1 MAGNEGGELRESRL
15 FRQNHQNI
23 VKPGFLRTFALL
35 SAIIIGA
42 LCPWAHVFSWMI
54 RWLILGM
61 LFVVFLGTN
70 FSRESFQRSHFWLL
84 VVNVAM
90 GGAGFAVGWVAGGH
104 DLAVA
109 GFFAGI
115 APTATAAAV
124 ITGFLKGRV
133 DYVVTAFMLTNPIV
147 SALLPLLMPLALG
160 HTTPAAA
167 RDIAMSVG
175 LLVFLPLLVALI
187 LRRVYPPVMTWPAKV
202 KNMSFYAWVLA
213 LFLIMAK
220 TSQFLRHEA
229 EGASGM
235 VLLKIGAVSALLC
248 AANFAIGRLL
258 GGRQFSRE
266 ASQALGQ
273 KNTTL
278 TIYLALTYA
287 SPLVALGPTFYVI
300 WHNIWNS
307 WQLHRHGRTK

>member
-1 MAGNEGGELRESRL
+1 
-15 FRQNHQNI
+15 

-35 SAIIIGA
+35 SAIVIGA

-61 LFVVFLGTN
+61 LFVVFLGTR

-84 VVNVAM
+84 LLNVAM
-90 GGAGFAVGWVAGGH
+90 GGAGYAAGWAAGGQVV
-104 DLAVA
+104 AVA

-124 ITGFLKGRV
+124 ITGFLGGRV

-147 SALLPLLMPLALG
+147 SALMPLLMPLALG
-160 HTTPAAA
+160 HATPAAA
-167 RDIAMSVG
+167 RDVAMSVG
-175 LLVFLPLLVALI
+175 LLVFLPLVVAVI
-187 LRRVYPPVMTWPAKV
+187 LRRVYPPVMMWPARM
-202 KNMSFYAWVLA
+202 KNASFYAWVLA

-220 TSQFLRHEA
+220 TSQFLRHEGGEA
-229 EGASGM
+229 PGVM
-235 VLLKIGAVSALLC
+235 LVKIGLVSGVLC

-258 GGRQFSRE
+258 GGIGGKKFSRE

-287 SPLVALGPTFYVI
+287 SPLIALGPTFYVI
-300 WHNIWNS
+300 WHNVWNS
-307 WQLHRHGRTK
+307 WQLHRHGRKR

>member
-1 MAGNEGGELRESRL
+1 M
-15 FRQNHQNI
+15 
-23 VKPGFLRTFALL
+23 KPGFPRTLALL

-42 LCPWAHVFSWMI
+42 LCPFAHALSWLI
-54 RWLILGM
+54 QWLILGM
-61 LFVVFLGTN
+61 LFVVFLGTR

-84 VVNVAM
+84 AANVAM
-90 GGAGFAVGWVAGGH
+90 GGAGYAIGWTVGGH
-104 DLAVA
+104 DIAVA

-124 ITGFLKGRV
+124 ITGFLGRRV
-133 DYVVTAFMLTNPIV
+133 DYVVTAFMLTNPAI

-160 HTTPAAA
+160 HATPAAA
-167 RDIAMSVG
+167 REIAMSVG
-175 LLVFLPLLVALI
+175 LLVFLPLLVALV
-187 LRRVYPPVMTWPAKV
+187 LRRVHPPVMMWPAKM
-202 KNMSFYAWVLA
+202 KNVSFYAWVLA

-220 TSQFLRHEA
+220 TSHFLGHE
-229 EGASGM
+229 GGGTPGT
-235 VLLKIGAVSALLC
+235 VLLKIGLVSVLVC

-258 GGRQFSRE
+258 GGEKFSRE

-287 SPLVALGPTFYVI
+287 SPLIALGPTFYVI

-307 WQLHRHGRTK
+307 WQLHRHGKKQA